1 MKEIQDAL
9 CIGCH
14 FVDRCPSVAAIGFS
28 VCQRGF
34 FDISDRVHPEASDS
48 LVQPEVCH
56 VVKSLPHLGVLPV
69 EVRLL
74 AEECVKIILT
84 ACL

>member
-1 MKEIQDAL
+1 MAKIRDFYHPYASN
-9 CIGCH
+9 
-14 FVDRCPSVAAIGFS
+14 D
-28 VCQRGF
+28 F